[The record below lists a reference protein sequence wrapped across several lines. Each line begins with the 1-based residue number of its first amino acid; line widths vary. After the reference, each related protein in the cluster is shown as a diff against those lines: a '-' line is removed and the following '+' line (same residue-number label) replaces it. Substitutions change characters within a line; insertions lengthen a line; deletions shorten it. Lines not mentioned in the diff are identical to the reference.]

1 MNQLQSK
8 LLEMLTWLSKYL
20 EEHNI
25 RYYVV
30 AGTFLGTVRH
40 EGFIPWDDDVDIAV
54 PRADY
59 QRLLE
64 LLKEPVDHYVIESPY
79 GGAPDFIYNFAKF
92 YDTNTTMTEIA
103 RKNVTRGVYI
113 DVFPLDGIGDTS
125 EESYRNYKKIDI
137 CNMLLTMK
145 ISTYRKGRK
154 WWKNVAVACGALLPF
169 NAGKMALKLDKLS
182 AERDYDKCNY
192 VGVLATNARK
202 NEIMPREY
210 YGKPT
215 PYKFENITVYGP
227 EKAEE
232 YLTRLFGDW
241 RQLPPENERGGGHF
255 FTDIDMNR
263 SYLK

>member
-30 AGTFLGTVRH
+30 AGTFLGAVRH

-64 LLKEPVDHYVIESPY
+64 LLKELVDHYVIESPY
-79 GGAPDFIYNFAKF
+79 GGAPDFIYNFAKL

-169 NAGKMALKLDKLS
+169 NAGKWRLS
-182 AERDYDKCNY
+182 LINY
-192 VGVLATNARK
+192 RQSVTMTSAITSGFWRP
-202 NEIMPREY
+202 MQ
-210 YGKPT
+210 GKM
-215 PYKFENITVYGP
+215 
-227 EKAEE
+227 
-232 YLTRLFGDW
+232 R
-241 RQLPPENERGGGHF
+241 
-255 FTDIDMNR
+255 
-263 SYLK
+263 